1 MERVWR
7 RVQGASRRGAAG
19 RCGCPTQPCQLHVD
33 QRAKRGG
40 GGRKSR
46 GPRTIVCACQV
57 QPCPVH
63 PVLVRVRKTRLAGTS
78 CDCSSENQ
86 PCSHQP
92 ASRGSLSR
100 RILRRCECTEKPC
113 RHSVTGARRRP
124 TSSST
129 STAIPNS
136 TNGCECAEEVGCTH
150 DPDQGCDCGAKPC
163 SHTVKTRRS
172 RHTCDCVSQPC
183 SHKPVEGRI
192 KRVKCRVR
200 RAGCAMA
207 RCTAELAMLHL
218 HWELATECA
227 PCKPRALTRRLCRRQ
242 QSDNELYR
250 SNSFK
255 FERFERAREECSTPL
270 RKQISLC
277 DDYSLPV
284 DFVNKRRP
292 ASAAAASS
300 STVQWALPS
309 PTVENAEVEVVEQYS
324 DPRDSRSKAYT
335 EPGAE
340 SSLPTTYSKVNRDY
354 CRPYTDPSASGSSCE
369 DDELASTLVSFRKHK
384 NDLYATSSKCARL
397 AEKANEIPE
406 EGVIVDCAALVN
418 LTDQS
423 PTEANQPTRHPSPY
437 YYGDLFKIPEQLSR
451 SQPSK
456 YRKSVSLDVPGERS
470 RTPGLPK
477 RNSVAGD
484 GPPYC
489 QQSQS
494 ELVSPTSGSE
504 HAVQAR
510 SEILSSCIITEWDHT
525 LMPPHR
531 LLSHDIPTSVCMC
544 VVSPEEDEVD
554 QPAFRQVRKL
564 RRSRRID
571 TQPILLED
579 EYDEEEEEEEPE
591 EEVGEEDEEEMA
603 RQRHLYETAF
613 DCKVNRSD
621 DDLDDLDRVT
631 NHPVLHSQPRATP
644 ARATSSCNNETS
656 AQISYVPKDRRKV
669 VLLRPKPIPSRLQQT
684 DNISSLSQDIESL
697 QINSSD
703 EKASPRLPVRG
714 YTPSPPSTA
723 PLPAKFHGNKD
734 HLLLNIRSAPNL
746 PSQPDHPRLKDMRLP
761 VKSLRAKESP
771 QSSEGSILEIKGR
784 PKSFVQEV
792 DSQSRRLDKELILEF
807 KGRPRED
814 RQRPRSLIRESRPI
828 MEFKGRP
835 HEAEGEL
842 PRPRRES
849 GILEFKL
856 RTTRRRVGYS
866 STESMAT
873 SSSGGSMES
882 LRSSTSEGNR
892 STSSSESRHSTSLSS
907 HSSDSGST
915 NCFHH
920 HQQPT
925 LSGFLN
931 HHTNK
936 LHILSP
942 ISDKSS
948 QEPASETS
956 DNNRNNNSQK
966 ASPEEPTENLTGNTN
981 TNTNTNTNVTS
992 PTDTSFKKRRTPQN
1006 KNLINLALQSSSSG
1020 DTEIQGSDS
1029 GISIESRAGIKCKP
1043 FGLHLLKPQ
1052 LDNINLIDNE
1062 PELTDLPFDMPK
1074 LRRRRLL
1081 MQQDA
1086 TTSGSAT
1093 SVDLRD
1099 LPFDMPKLRRRLRC
1113 TQSTESSASQASSS
1127 LSVRDVEPPV
1137 LFGGG
1142 LSRPK
1147 MTLNLDGG
1155 GTGATNSGGLAGQL
1169 VIKKPVA
1176 LSLGLPLEINTTR
1189 GSADLVDVDLPLER
1203 QGWYHGSITR
1213 IEAEAVLRLL
1223 REGSYLVRN
1232 SESTKQ
1238 DYSLSLKSARGFM
1251 HMRIQRNEELKA
1263 YILGQFSKPFES
1275 IPEMVR
1281 HFSVNRL
1288 PIRGAEHMCLLHPV
1302 IAQLL

>member
-1 MERVWR
+1 MSSYE
-7 RVQGASRRGAAG
+7 APSHL
-19 RCGCPTQPCQLHVD
+19 QPLVIHTDHSSGVAVSTEILHL
-33 QRAKRGG
+33 
-40 GGRKSR
+40 
-46 GPRTIVCACQV
+46 C
-57 QPCPVH
+57 
-63 PVLVRVRKTRLAGTS
+63 L
-78 CDCSSENQ
+78 
-86 PCSHQP
+86 
-92 ASRGSLSR
+92 
-100 RILRRCECTEKPC
+100 
-113 RHSVTGARRRP
+113 
-124 TSSST
+124 T
-129 STAIPNS
+129 STLCYP
-136 TNGCECAEEVGCTH
+136 VGESC
-150 DPDQGCDCGAKPC
+150 PA
-163 SHTVKTRRS
+163 
-172 RHTCDCVSQPC
+172 
-183 SHKPVEGRI
+183 
-192 KRVKCRVR
+192 
-200 RAGCAMA
+200 
-207 RCTAELAMLHL
+207 HL
-218 HWELATECA
+218 SPPA
-227 PCKPRALTRRLCRRQ
+227 Q
-242 QSDNELYR
+242 V
-250 SNSFK
+250 
-255 FERFERAREECSTPL
+255 
-270 RKQISLC
+270 SLC

-292 ASAAAASS
+292 ASAAAAT
-300 STVQWALPS
+300 STVQWTLPS

-324 DPRDSRSKAYT
+324 DPRDSKSKAYV

-340 SSLPTTYSKVNRDY
+340 SSLPTIYSRANRNY

-369 DDELASTLVSFRKHK
+369 DDEEGRLVSIRKRK
-384 NDLYATSSKCARL
+384 NSLYASSSTRVPSADRDTLTSTDGL
-397 AEKANEIPE
+397 L
-406 EGVIVDCAALVN
+406 VDCVALVH

-423 PTEANQPTRHPSPY
+423 PTESNQPVRHPSPY
-437 YYGDLFKIPEQLSR
+437 YYGDLFKVPEQLPAR

-470 RTPGLPK
+470 RTPGIPK

-484 GPPYC
+484 GGSYSSQQRHYQQQQQPPPPPPHY
-489 QQSQS
+489 QSQD
-494 ELVSPTSGSE
+494 LVSPTSGSE
-504 HAVQAR
+504 HAVPAR

-531 LLSHDIPTSVCMC
+531 LLSHDLPTAVCTC
-544 VVSPEEDEVD
+544 IASPEEEEEDELD
-554 QPAFRQVRKL
+554 RRQPQVARHQVRKL
-564 RRSRRID
+564 RRTRRID
-571 TQPILLED
+571 PQPILVED
-579 EYDEEEEEEEPE
+579 EDDVEGEDEGEEEEEEDAEP
-591 EEVGEEDEEEMA
+591 EEDEEGMA

-631 NHPVLHSQPRATP
+631 NHPVLHSQMRSSSAVLSS
-644 ARATSSCNNETS
+644 RTSSSTDAS
-656 AQISYVPKDRRKV
+656 KQQHQQSLPYAGQSQSSKDHRRKV
-669 VLLRPKPIPSRLQQT
+669 VLLRPKPIPSRLQQQQQQSQQQA
-684 DNISSLSQDIESL
+684 DNICTLSQDIESL

-703 EKASPRLPVRG
+703 EKTGSPRLPARD

-723 PLPAKFHGNKD
+723 PLPAKFHGNRD

-761 VKSLRAKESP
+761 MKSLRAKDSP
-771 QSSEGSILEIKGR
+771 QSSEGSILEIKSR
-784 PKSFVQEV
+784 PKSFVQENS
-792 DSQSRRLDKELILEF
+792 SQGRRFDKELILEF
-807 KGRPRED
+807 KGRPREE
-814 RQRPRSLIRESRPI
+814 RQRPRSLIRESRPV

-835 HEAEGEL
+835 HEAEGEVA
-842 PRPRRES
+842 RRDA
-849 GILEFKL
+849 GPLEFKL
-856 RTTRRRVGYS
+856 RTSRRRAGYS

-907 HSSDSGST
+907 HSSDSGGT
-915 NCFHH
+915 NCYHH
-920 HQQPT
+920 HQQPS
-925 LSGFLN
+925 LPGFLT
-931 HHTNK
+931 HHATK

-966 ASPEEPTENLTGNTN
+966 ASPEESVTLENNVTAGNNTN
-981 TNTNTNTNVTS
+981 AVTS
-992 PTDTSFKKRRTPQN
+992 PMDTSFKKRRAPQN

-1020 DTEIQGSDS
+1020 DAEIQGSDS
-1029 GISIESRAGIKCKP
+1029 GISIESRAGIKP
-1043 FGLHLLKPQ
+1043 FGFHLLKPQ
-1052 LDNINLIDNE
+1052 LDNINFVDNE
-1062 PELTDLPFDMPK
+1062 PELSDLPFDMPK

-1099 LPFDMPKLRRRLRC
+1099 LPFDMPKLRKRLRC

-1127 LSVRDVEPPV
+1127 LSVRDVEPPP

-1142 LSRPK
+1142 LARPK
-1147 MTLNLDGG
+1147 MTLNLDASGNAA
-1155 GTGATNSGGLAGQL
+1155 GTEGNACSQLVPKKPGGLN
-1169 VIKKPVA
+1169 
-1176 LSLGLPLEINTTR
+1176 LGLPLEISTAR
-1189 GSADLVDVDLPLER
+1189 GSADLVDVELPLER

-1251 HMRIQRNEELKA
+1251 HMRIQKNEELNA